1 MYVPTHFREDRLPVL
16 HEAIRRFGFG
26 TLVTHG
32 PSGLE
37 ASHIP
42 LLLDDSQGPFGA
54 LYGHLARP
62 NPQWKGIGSG
72 TPALAIFLGPNTY
85 ISPSWYPTKQETG
98 KVVPT
103 WNYLAIH
110 AYGEVGTFDDPERMR
125 EHVTQLTR
133 THESARPAPWAVSD
147 APSEFIDSMLRG
159 IVGVVIRITRLDGK
173 WKMSQNRPGQD
184 QASVLERLMGEGG
197 PDQAAVADIIR
208 NRLKEQA

>member
-1 MYVPTHFREDRLPVL
+1 MYVPTQFREDRLPVL

-42 LLLDDSQGPFGA
+42 LLLEDSRGPFGT

-62 NPQWKGIGSG
+62 NPQWKNIGSG

-85 ISPSWYPTKQETG
+85 ISPSWYPTKHETG

-110 AYGEVGTFDDPERMR
+110 AHGEAETFDDPERLR
-125 EHVTQLTR
+125 AHVTQLTNA
-133 THESARPAPWAVSD
+133 HEGARPAPWAVSD
-147 APSEFIDSMLRG
+147 APSEFIDGMLRG

-173 WKMSQNRPGQD
+173 WKMSQNRPDRD
-184 QASVLERLMGEGG
+184 QASVLERLIGEGG

-208 NRLKEQA
+208 NRLKEQS